1 MPPRS
6 KHLLW
11 AAPLALGLAYSRSL
25 AWRKKL
31 VARKD
36 ANRWII
42 RTAKG
47 PVEYGTLGHGDPVLV
62 LHGTP
67 GGYDQGLGMAGLWE
81 RKGLRFLA
89 VSRPGYLGT
98 PLGTGRTPE
107 EQADAY
113 AAFLD
118 AMDIPRLPVIA
129 ASGGGPGGIQ
139 FAARHPGRVTRL
151 ILLEAVSAAM
161 DIPKRN
167 PVRSAFEWDLLAW
180 MGVRLGGL
188 WEKISRDPIILGNPG
203 AVVAGMESVLPLD
216 LLREG
221 IDNDVANMNALA
233 PLPLSRISAPTLLV
247 HGRKDDLVP
256 YAFSKHAA
264 RSIPGAKLYTLQ
276 DGDHL
281 TTPLDPLAV
290 EAIRSFLDQVERPAP
305 AVAVRP

>member
-1 MPPRS
+1 MSPRS

-11 AAPLALGLAYSRSL
+11 AAPLALALASHRSK

-31 VARKD
+31 IARKD
-36 ANRWII
+36 ANRWIAQ
-42 RTAKG
+42 TAKG
-47 PVEYGTLGHGDPVLV
+47 PVEYGTLGYGDPVLV

-67 GGYDQGLGMAGLWE
+67 GGYDQGLGMAGLWD

-98 PLGTGRTPE
+98 PLSTGRTPE

-118 AMDIPRLPVIA
+118 AMDIPKLPVIG
-129 ASGGGPGGIQ
+129 ASGGGPSAIH
-139 FAARHPGRVTRL
+139 FAARHPGRITRL
-151 ILLEAVSAAM
+151 VLLQAVSAPM

-167 PVRSAFEWDLLAW
+167 PMRSALESDMLAW
-180 MGVRLGGL
+180 MGVRLCGL
-188 WEKISRDPIILGNPG
+188 WQKLSRNPIILGNPG
-203 AVVAGMESVLPLD
+203 AVVAGMESVLPQD

-221 IDNDVANMNALA
+221 IDNDVAQMNALA
-233 PLPLSRISAPTLLV
+233 PLPLSEIAAPTLLV
-247 HGRKDDLVP
+247 HGRMDDLVP

-264 RSIPGAKLYTLQ
+264 KSIPGARLYTLQ
-276 DGDHL
+276 NGDHF

-290 EAIRSFLDQVERPAP
+290 EAIGAFLDPVIRPTHAG
-305 AVAVRP
+305 VAR

>member
-1 MPPRS
+1 MPTRS
-6 KHLLW
+6 QLLLW
-11 AAPLALGLAYSRSL
+11 AAPLALALARHRSK

-36 ANRWII
+36 ANRWVTQ
-42 RTAKG
+42 TAKG
-47 PVEYGTLGHGDPVLV
+47 PVEYGSIGYGDPVLV

-107 EQADAY
+107 AQADAY

-118 AMDIPRLPVIA
+118 AMDIPRLPIIG
-129 ASGGGPGGIQ
+129 ASGGGPGAVH
-139 FAARHPGRVTRL
+139 FAARHPDRVSRL
-151 ILLEAVSAAM
+151 VLLQAVTAAM
-161 DIPKRN
+161 DIPKRD
-167 PVRSAFEWDLLAW
+167 PIRSVFDSDMLAW
-180 MGVRLGGL
+180 MGVRLGGI
-188 WEKISRDPIILGNPG
+188 WEKLSRNPIILGNPG
-203 AVVAGMESVLPLD
+203 AVVAGMESVLPQD

-221 IDNDVANMNALA
+221 IDNDVAQMNALA
-233 PLPLSRISAPTLLV
+233 PLPLSKIAAPTLLV

-264 RSIPGAKLYTLQ
+264 RSIPGARLYTLLN
-276 DGDHL
+276 GDHL

-290 EAIRSFLDQVERPAP
+290 DAIREFLEPVDRRMHAG
-305 AVAVRP
+305 VAR